1 MAATTVLIT
10 GASGFVGLAL
20 AEHLLARGDR
30 VVGFDLAAP
39 PAAARRAFA
48 ALPGRFEA
56 IRGDVRDAAAIGHA
70 LRDHAVDHMVLLAA
84 ITADAARER
93 AAPRTI
99 FEVNV
104 GGVLA
109 ALEAAASAGIGRVVL
124 GSSGSVYGAAGYA
137 ATPLDEIDTPLRPEG
152 LYGISKQ
159 TAEAAAARLAAL
171 HGIDLRIGRLGTCFG
186 PWEAATGARD
196 TPSAPWQVLHHA
208 RHGRA
213 VRLPRDSRRD
223 WLYVRDAA
231 AALAALL
238 DAPALPAPVHHLAAG
253 FEWPLS
259 AWCERVAAWH
269 PGFAWRIA
277 ADDDDV
283 VDTAD
288 ADGAARIDCYAP
300 QDRAP
305 MSIRRLRADTGFVPR
320 FDLPAAAA
328 DFHAWLQAT
337 ATTPE
342 PT

>member
-1 MAATTVLIT
+1 MAATTVLVT

-30 VVGFDLAAP
+30 VVGYDLAAP
-39 PAAARRAFA
+39 PPAARRAFA
-48 ALPGRFEA
+48 ALPGRFDA
-56 IRGDVRDAAAIGHA
+56 VAGDVRDAAALGRV
-70 LRDHAVDHMVLLAA
+70 LRDHAVERIVLLAA

-93 AAPRTI
+93 AMPQAI
-99 FEVNV
+99 LEVNV

-109 ALEAAASAGIGRVVL
+109 ALDAAAGAGVGRVVL

-137 ATPLDEIDTPLRPEG
+137 TTPLDERDTPLRPEG

-159 TAEAAAARLAAL
+159 AAEAAAARLAAL
-171 HGIDLRIGRLGTCFG
+171 HGIDLRTGRLGTCFG
-186 PWEAATGARD
+186 PWEAATGVRD
-196 TPSAPWQVLHHA
+196 TLSAPWQVLHHA

-238 DAPALPAPVHHLAAG
+238 DAPSPPAPVYHLAAG
-253 FEWPLS
+253 FEWSLS
-259 AWCERVAAWH
+259 QWCERVAAWH

-277 ADDDDV
+277 GDADD
-283 VDTAD
+283 AD
-288 ADGAARIDCYAP
+288 GDAGADGAARIDCYAP
-300 QDRAP
+300 RDRAP
-305 MSIRRLRADTGFVPR
+305 MSIRRLRADTGFAPR
-320 FDLPAAAA
+320 FDLPEAAA

-337 ATTPE
+337 DRD
-342 PT
+342 

>member
-1 MAATTVLIT
+1 MVATTILVT

-30 VVGFDLAAP
+30 VIGFDLAAP
-39 PAAARRAFA
+39 PTAALRAFA
-48 ALPGRFEA
+48 ALPGRFDA
-56 IRGDVRDAAAIGHA
+56 IAGDVRDAAALGRA
-70 LRDHAVDHMVLLAA
+70 LRDRAVDHVVLLAA

-93 AAPRTI
+93 AAPWSI

-109 ALEAAASAGIGRVVL
+109 ALEAAARAGVGRVVL

-137 ATPLDEIDTPLRPEG
+137 TTPLDEVDTPLRPEG

-159 TAEAAAARLAAL
+159 AAEAAAARLAAL

-186 PWEAATGARD
+186 PWEAATGVRD
-196 TPSAPWQVLHHA
+196 TLSAPWQVLHHA

-238 DAPALPAPVHHLAAG
+238 DAPSPSAPVHHLAAG

-277 ADDDDV
+277 SADDDG
-283 VDTAD
+283 
-288 ADGAARIDCYAP
+288 ADGAALVDCHAP
-300 QDRAP
+300 RDRAP
-305 MSIRRLRADTGFVPR
+305 MSIDRLRADTGFVPR
-320 FDLPAAAA
+320 FDLPEAAA
-328 DFHAWLQAT
+328 DFHAWLQST
-337 ATTPE
+337 GQGPG
-342 PT
+342 